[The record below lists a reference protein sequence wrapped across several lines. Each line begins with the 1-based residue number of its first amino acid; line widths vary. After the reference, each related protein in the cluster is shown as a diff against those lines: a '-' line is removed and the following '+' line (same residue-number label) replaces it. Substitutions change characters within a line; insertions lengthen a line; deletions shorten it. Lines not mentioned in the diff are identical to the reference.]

1 MTTCG
6 KCNRPLKDPKSVE
19 RGYGPDC
26 WATIKAEATKTTNR
40 NGAEKSDFTYRIN
53 TSQGKPVLV
62 ITDLAR
68 GGMSVTNNIEAIVQS
83 IAAEIGERVYTMPI
97 VYRDSMGQYDGVN
110 GDSLQRNPFYFLDKD
125 NETDAVMAAIQRQEE
140 QICGTSH

>member
-1 MTTCG
+1 MIACG
-6 KCNRPLKDPKSVE
+6 RCNRPLKDPKSVE

-26 WATIKAEATKTTNR
+26 WATIQAEATRTTNR

-62 ITDLAR
+62 ITDLDR

-97 VYRDSMGQYDGVN
+97 VYRDSMGRYDGVN

-125 NETDAVMAAIQRQEE
+125 NEAGAVIAAIQRQEE